1 MIRIRDEDKPFYVL
15 SAGELADIVRA
26 AQRGAL
32 FDLLSI
38 QRQPRSGILVR
49 FASRDQAALA
59 QFHLVAVSGSPK
71 PTSVVLSPARNRRP
85 PRSRP
90 SFQIEQAL
98 T

>member
-32 FDLLSI
+32 LDLLSI

-49 FASRDQAALA
+49 FASRDQAARA
-59 QFHLVAVSGSPK
+59 QFHLAAALGSPK
-71 PTSVVLSPARNRRP
+71 PSVILSPARNRRP
-85 PRSRP
+85 LRSRS
-90 SFQIEQAL
+90 SFQIEQAS